1 VRKLIATLVVL
12 ALLLAGADIAGRLIA
27 QQKASQALG
36 SELTTPHDPSVRIG
50 GFSFLAQAVRGDY
63 SHLTISADDLTL
75 GPVDG
80 ARMQA
85 DLYEVS
91 FPLSDALSGTLQHL
105 TAGRAQLNATIP
117 GSALARALGQPGLT
131 LTPGGDGVVQ
141 MHTTVA
147 VAGRTF
153 PVTVDVLMSV
163 SDDVLHLAARPVQAA
178 GVDVPG
184 AVSSALQ
191 QRLTSTIPLSVLP
204 FPLDAATVTA
214 SDGNLLVDAS
224 ATDVPIGQLVAAAS

>member
-1 VRKLIATLVVL
+1 MRKLIVTLVVL
-12 ALLLAGADIAGRLIA
+12 ALLVVGADIAGRLVA

-36 SELTTPHDPSVRIG
+36 SELATPDDPSVRIG

-63 SHLTISADDLTL
+63 SHLTITADGLAL
-75 GPVDG
+75 GPIDG

-85 DLYEVS
+85 DLYDVS
-91 FPLSDALSGTLQHL
+91 FPLSDALSGTLNHL

-117 GSALARALGQPGLT
+117 GRALASALQQPGLT
-131 LTPGGDGVVQ
+131 LAPGGDGVVQ
-141 MHTTVA
+141 MHTTIA

-178 GVDVPG
+178 GVDIPNS
-184 AVSSALQ
+184 VSGALQ
-191 QRLTSTIPLSVLP
+191 QRLTQAISLAVLP
-204 FPLDAATVTA
+204 FPLDTATVTA

-224 ATDVPIGQLVAAAS
+224 ATDVPIGQLVTAAS